1 MGNLLK
7 LLQKPD
13 DSTPDIFLDFENAQP
28 TDGEKAVFE
37 EVGKVLIR
45 AFEVLDDLQRYRGAG
60 DEIRDA
66 ISNPNNEDLQEKAWG
81 AVCPLVV
88 RLRNYYEYSQ
98 EVAEAVKSLLLI
110 ICSTD
115 MSPTQH
121 LDVQQA
127 TAKQFAEILDF
138 TLRFDDLK
146 MTNPAIQNDF
156 SYYRRTLSR
165 MKMASQ
171 DNTGDTS
178 LAVNNEMAYRMSL
191 FYAQATPMLQT
202 LSDATTKFVSENKD
216 LPIENTTDVLS
227 TMTAVCRVMLEN
239 RECHTRFQQG
249 DTVLFVLRVMVGLI
263 ILYDH
268 VHPVGAFDK
277 RAAIDVKRCIKVL
290 REQTPNVEGLLN
302 ALRYNSKHLND
313 ETTPNG
319 IRALLIS

>member
-1 MGNLLK
+1 MGNLLR

-13 DSTPDIFLDFENAQP
+13 ASIPDIFLDFENAQP
-28 TDGEKAVFE
+28 TEEEKEVFAI
-37 EVGKVLIR
+37 VNKVLTSNVK
-45 AFEVLDDLQRYRGAG
+45 VLSDLQSYQGAG

-66 ISNPNNEDLQEKAWG
+66 ISNANNEEYQEKAWA

-88 RLRNYYEYSQ
+88 RLRNYYEYSM
-98 EVAEAVKSLLLI
+98 EVASAVQQLLFI

-115 MSPTQH
+115 KTAKEH
-121 LDVQQA
+121 LEIQQA

-156 SYYRRTLSR
+156 SYYRRTLNR
-165 MKMASQ
+165 MRMASQ
-171 DNTGDTS
+171 ENSGDMS
-178 LAVNNEMAYRMSL
+178 LAVNNEMANRMSL
-191 FYAQATPMLQT
+191 FYAQPTPMLQT
-202 LSDATTKFVSENKD
+202 LSDATTKFVSDHKD
-216 LPIENTTDVLS
+216 VPIENTTELLS
-227 TMTAVCRVMLEN
+227 TMVAVCRVMLEN
-239 RECHTRFQQG
+239 KEYHTRFQQG

-277 RAAIDVKRCIKVL
+277 RSAIDVKSCIKVL
-290 REQTPNVEGLLN
+290 RDQTPNVEGLMN

-313 ETTPNG
+313 ETTPNN
-319 IRALLIS
+319 IRSMLVS